1 MKFIVSIK
9 NSTAGLLIVVTDNN
23 LLGKKFE
30 QGKLQLDL
38 TKIFYQ
44 GEEKNEKE
52 IKEILK
58 KASHLH
64 LTGERAVAIGISL
77 NLIESGKIIWISG
90 IPHAEMVLG

>member
-9 NSTAGLLIVVTDNN
+9 NSTAGILIVVTDGD

-38 TKIFYQ
+38 TKKFYQ
-44 GEEKNEKE
+44 GEEKNENEVKD
-52 IKEILK
+52 ILK
-58 KASHLH
+58 KADYLH
-64 LTGERAVAIGISL
+64 LTGEVSVAIGIEL
-77 NLIESGKIIWISG
+77 NLIESRKIVWIAG

>member
-9 NSTAGLLIVVTDNN
+9 QSTNGTLIIITDND

-38 TKIFYQ
+38 TKKFYQ
-44 GEEKNEKE
+44 GEEKNENE
-52 IKEILK
+52 VKEILK
-58 KASHLH
+58 KADHLH
-64 LTGERAVAIGISL
+64 LTGEVSVAIGIEL
-77 NLIESGKIIWISG
+77 NLIESRKIVWIAG